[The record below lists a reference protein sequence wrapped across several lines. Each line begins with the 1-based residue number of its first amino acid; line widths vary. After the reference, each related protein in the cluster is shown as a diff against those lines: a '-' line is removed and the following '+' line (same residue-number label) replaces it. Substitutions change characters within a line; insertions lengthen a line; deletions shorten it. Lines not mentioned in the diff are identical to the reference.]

1 MGSNPGY
8 LFNSF
13 LLYLIFFTYF
23 LFFKNGEAIFR
34 EVKDKRTSILWLWR
48 AHNKAN
54 IRLSGDITDDK
65 AFPKEVCISSIFF
78 NAMIIFYFV

>member
-1 MGSNPGY
+1 MAP
-8 LFNSF
+8 
-13 LLYLIFFTYF
+13 YLIFFTYF
-23 LFFKNGEAIFR
+23 LFFQNGEAIFR

-65 AFPKEVCISSIFF
+65 AFPKEVCIFLRHLMIIIFF
-78 NAMIIFYFV
+78 V

>member
-1 MGSNPGY
+1 MPAHSIESWSTLSN
-8 LFNSF
+8 F
-13 LLYLIFFTYF
+13 LHISTFF
-23 LFFKNGEAIFR
+23 FFQNGEAIFR

-65 AFPKEVCISSIFF
+65 AFPKEVCIFLRHSIFF
-78 NAMIIFYFV
+78 YISSKS

>member
-8 LFNSF
+8 LFKSVLANF
-13 LLYLIFFTYF
+13 LYF
-23 LFFKNGEAIFR
+23 LFFQNGEAIFR

-65 AFPKEVCISSIFF
+65 AFPKEVCIFLRHSIFF
-78 NAMIIFYFV
+78 FISSKS